1 MDDVFLL
8 ARARKGD
15 ERAFSELFERHERRI
30 FRYAV
35 HMCGPQAG
43 DDVVQDTFLVVLR
56 QSGRQDSL
64 TGSVVGYLLG
74 IARHVVLKR
83 IGAPR
88 ELQMAAGSDPDE
100 SIADEASE
108 DATPLEAMSK
118 GEMVT
123 SVRAAV
129 QTLPPVYREVI
140 VLCELQEMDYEA
152 AATVIECPVG
162 TVRSRLHR
170 ARRMLASKL
179 ASIASTQGSA
189 R

>member
-1 MDDVFLL
+1 MDDFLLL

-15 ERAFSELFERHERRI
+15 ERAFSELFERHQRRI

-43 DDVVQDTFLVVLR
+43 DDIVQDTFLAVLR

-88 ELQMAAGSDPDE
+88 ELQMQVATEIDE
-100 SIADEASE
+100 SIGDEASE
-108 DATPLEAMSK
+108 DATVLEVMSK
-118 GEMVT
+118 EEMVT
-123 SVRAAV
+123 TVRAAV
-129 QTLPPVYREVI
+129 QTLPPVYREVV

-152 AATVIECPVG
+152 AAEVIECPVG
-162 TVRSRLHR
+162 TVRSRLYR
-170 ARRMLASKL
+170 ARRLLASKL